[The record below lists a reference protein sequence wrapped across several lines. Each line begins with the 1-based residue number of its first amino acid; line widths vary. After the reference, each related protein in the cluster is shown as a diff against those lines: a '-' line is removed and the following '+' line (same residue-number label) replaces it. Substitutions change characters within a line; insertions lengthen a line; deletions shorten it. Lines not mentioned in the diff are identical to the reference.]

1 MNDRNDDHQSQGV
14 KITRHSKSSSPPR
27 VVGLGAKC
35 WEVGVPKDVIWLNTT
50 LID

>member
-27 VVGLGAKC
+27 LVGAKC
-35 WEVGVPKDVIWLNTT
+35 WEVGVPRGVIWLNTT
-50 LID
+50 LVD